1 MKTARLATLLTA
13 LAALATMLPQDA
25 SAIPVFARKYGVN
38 CTMCHSSFPRLND
51 FGARFRANGYRLPG
65 RENIERTVLESPA
78 PLALRTSAGYNYAL
92 LRNPPT
98 PGGDNKL
105 SAVELNGLDILS
117 AGLLGAK
124 IGYFMVFV
132 PGITESRGVAGQE
145 ASLEMASLVFSG
157 IAKGALTV
165 RAGRFEPAYTA
176 FSVKRQ
182 LSASPYEI
190 YDYSFPGGPAYSETQ
205 TGVEMR
211 GGGYGPLRA
220 VAGLVAGSATNQAND
235 SPQDVYLR
243 VEGVLGPGEGQTAGH
258 RFGLVGYAGRA
269 RPGNVDS
276 TGTGLQS
283 FTRIGAD
290 ASLNLAVCN
299 LALQY
304 LWSRDKGSL
313 WGENDNVTWSGG
325 FAEVT
330 CTSSGHVTG
339 FARYD
344 MVKQPS
350 FLTDEKDIRRITAG
364 ARYHFEDNVAA
375 HLEYSR
381 RVTSTP
387 AADDPT
393 EESLTARLD
402 MAL

>member
-1 MKTARLATLLTA
+1 MRTARLGTLFAA
-13 LAALATMLPQDA
+13 LAALAALLPQDV
-25 SAIPVFARKYGVN
+25 SAIPVFARKYGAN

-51 FGARFRANGYRLPG
+51 LGARFRANGYRLPG
-65 RENIERTVLESPA
+65 LENIERTVLESPT
-78 PLALRTSAGYNYAL
+78 PVALRTSAGYNYGL
-92 LRNPPT
+92 LRNPGF
-98 PGGDNKL
+98 PGAYEKRSTVD
-105 SAVELNGLDILS
+105 LNGLDILS

-132 PGITESRGVAGQE
+132 PGITEGRGVAGQE
-145 ASLEMASLVFSG
+145 ASLEMASLVFSD
-157 IAKGALTV
+157 IAKLALTL

-182 LSASPYEI
+182 LGVSPYEI

-205 TGVEMR
+205 TGLEVR

-220 VAGLVAGSATNQAND
+220 VAGLVAGSATNQAKD
-235 SPQDVYLR
+235 SPRDAYLR
-243 VEGVLGPGEGQTAGH
+243 LEGVLGQGEGQTAGH
-258 RFGLVGYAGRA
+258 RFGLAGYAGKA
-269 RPGNVDS
+269 RPVLSVDS

-283 FTRIGAD
+283 FTRVGAD

-304 LWSRDKGSL
+304 LWARDKGPL
-313 WGENDNVTWSGG
+313 WGETDNVTWSGG

-330 CTSSGHVTG
+330 CTSSRHVTG
-339 FARYD
+339 FARFD
-344 MVKQPS
+344 LVKQPGI
-350 FLTDEKDIRRITAG
+350 DQDIRRITAG

-381 RVTSTP
+381 RVTSWP

-393 EESLTARLD
+393 DESVTARFD